1 MAHSSN
7 PLPSAA
13 VPSPA
18 QDPGLVIGGRRF
30 RSRLMTGTG
39 KYPSLAAMQASLV
52 ASGCDIVTVAVR
64 RVQSQAAGH
73 EGLLEAIDWQRIW
86 MLPNTAG

>member
-1 MAHSSN
+1 MAHSPN
-7 PLPSAA
+7 PFPSAA
-13 VPSPA
+13 
-18 QDPGLVIGGRRF
+18 DPGLVIGGRRF

-52 ASGCDIVTVAVR
+52 ASGCEIVTVAVR

-86 MLPNTAG
+86 MLP